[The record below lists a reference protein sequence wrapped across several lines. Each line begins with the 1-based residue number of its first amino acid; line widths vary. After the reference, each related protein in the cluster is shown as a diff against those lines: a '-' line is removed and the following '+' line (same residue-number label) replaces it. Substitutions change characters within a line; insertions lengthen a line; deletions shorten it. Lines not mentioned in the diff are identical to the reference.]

1 MYRNNKKISH
11 LIFKYIDGSISKD
24 ELSVLEE
31 WKNKSDK
38 NKDLFDRIVSVENFK
53 DYYKLDSKIDK
64 KEAWRKVSEKLGLDV
79 YVKARRV
86 LAYAAAIILPLLVS
100 YLFVVNNKKD
110 IQKVPVIAK
119 SIIKP
124 GSSKAKL
131 ILSDGKTIS
140 LGEVKKEKKIKS
152 TYGVDIV
159 SDDEQIKYRRYNKS
173 TKKFQNKYNEIVV
186 PKGGE
191 YSLVL
196 SDGSRIKL
204 NSNTRLRY
212 PLAFSDKKRLVY
224 LKGEAFFEVKHSVS
238 SPFIVSVDKMKVKV
252 YGTRFNVNS
261 NLHSKVETV
270 LVEGKVSML
279 LGKKEYT
286 LKPSQLGS
294 LNLKTSNVKIKK
306 VDTDLYTSW
315 VNNEFIFRDS
325 RLEDILH
332 TLSLWYDVN
341 IEFLHEDLKE
351 LRFSANLKRYKN
363 VDVILKSMEE
373 TLSVKF
379 IIRNKKI
386 IVTK

>member
-11 LIFKYIDGSISKD
+11 LIFKYIDDSISKD

-38 NKDLFDRIVSVENFK
+38 NKNLFDRIVSVENFK

-79 YVKARRV
+79 YAKARRV

-100 YLFVVNNKKD
+100 YFFVVNNKKE
-110 IQKVPVIAK
+110 IQKTPIIAK

-140 LGEVKKEKKIKS
+140 LGEVKKARKIKS

-173 TKKFQNKYNEIVV
+173 NKINQNKYNEIVV

-238 SPFIVSVDKMKVKV
+238 SPFIVSVGKMKVKV

-294 LNLKTSNVKIKK
+294 LNLRTKDVRIKK

-315 VNNEFIFRDS
+315 IDNEFIFRDN

-332 TLSLWYDVN
+332 TLSLWYDVD

>member
-38 NKDLFDRIVSVENFK
+38 NKNLFDRIVSVENFK

-173 TKKFQNKYNEIVV
+173 NKKFQNKYNEIVV

-315 VNNEFIFRDS
+315 VDNEFIFRDN

-332 TLSLWYDVN
+332 TLSLWYDVD

>member
-79 YVKARRV
+79 YIKARRV

-173 TKKFQNKYNEIVV
+173 NKKFQNKYNEIVV

-294 LNLKTSNVKIKK
+294 LNLKTSNVKIKR

>member
-1 MYRNNKKISH
+1 
-11 LIFKYIDGSISKD
+11 
-24 ELSVLEE
+24 
-31 WKNKSDK
+31 
-38 NKDLFDRIVSVENFK
+38 
-53 DYYKLDSKIDK
+53 
-64 KEAWRKVSEKLGLDV
+64 
-79 YVKARRV
+79 
-86 LAYAAAIILPLLVS
+86 
-100 YLFVVNNKKD
+100 
-110 IQKVPVIAK
+110 
-119 SIIKP
+119 
-124 GSSKAKL
+124 
-131 ILSDGKTIS
+131 
-140 LGEVKKEKKIKS
+140 
-152 TYGVDIV
+152 
-159 SDDEQIKYRRYNKS
+159 
-173 TKKFQNKYNEIVV
+173 
-186 PKGGE
+186 
-191 YSLVL
+191 
-196 SDGSRIKL
+196 
-204 NSNTRLRY
+204 
-212 PLAFSDKKRLVY
+212 
-224 LKGEAFFEVKHSVS
+224 VKHSVS

-294 LNLKTSNVKIKK
+294 LNLKTSNVKIKR

>member
-173 TKKFQNKYNEIVV
+173 NKKFQNKYNEIVV

-315 VNNEFIFRDS
+315 VDNEFIFRDS

-332 TLSLWYDVN
+332 TLSLWYDVD

>member
-1 MYRNNKKISH
+1 MYRNKKKISH
-11 LIFKYIDGSISKD
+11 LIFKYIDGSISED

-38 NKDLFDRIVSVENFK
+38 NMNLFDRIVSVENFK
-53 DYYKLDSKIDK
+53 EYYKLDSKIDK

-79 YVKARRV
+79 YAKTRRV
-86 LAYAAAIILPLLVS
+86 LAYAAVIILPLLVS
-100 YLFVVNNKKD
+100 YFFVVENKKD

-140 LGEVKKEKKIKS
+140 LGEVKKARKIKS
-152 TYGVDIV
+152 SYGVDIV
-159 SDDEQIKYRRYNKS
+159 SDDEQIKYRRYNKLN
-173 TKKFQNKYNEIVV
+173 KINQNKYNEIIV

-238 SPFIVSVDKMKVKV
+238 NPFIVSVDKMKVKV

-315 VNNEFIFRDS
+315 IDNEFIFRDN

-332 TLSLWYDVN
+332 TLSLWYNID